1 MCGIFGNFNLEDKK
15 IFYDI
20 GINSETRGKEASGF
34 MQINNKIVDINKI
47 RSVTN
52 GTVLFS
58 IKNKNFIENRTLKY

>member
-34 MQINNKIVDINKI
+34 MQINNKIVDINKF
-47 RSVTN
+47 SVP
-52 GTVLFS
+52 FS
-58 IKNKNFIENRTLKY
+58 NKEVKKKSI